1 MDDKRLQLQ
10 ERKNKL
16 LEGSMG
22 PEDELGLVD
31 LGVETAA
38 LDERDTM
45 FDPDTAP
52 KPPDMG
58 EEATM
63 NADGTEAVDMQ
74 RDTPLVDNLA
84 SFDLS
89 DADLSAADVF
99 DVDL

>member
-1 MDDKRLQLQ
+1 MQ
-10 ERKNKL
+10 
-16 LEGSMG
+16 

-52 KPPDMG
+52 KPPDG
-58 EEATM
+58 TEEATM
-63 NADGTEAVDMQ
+63 TADGFGPVDMQ
-74 RDTPLVDNLA
+74 RDTPLVDDMA

-89 DADLSAADVF
+89 ADDLF